1 MSFNVMIMFYNKML
15 KIKTQSYFLK
25 DVGKAV
31 TGSCFVIIY
40 LTNTCVYIYNIAQS
54 FGKAMP

>member
-1 MSFNVMIMFYNKML
+1 MIMFYNKML